1 MDMET
6 KNVMVPMPIELH
18 ARLQL
23 LAKADQRA
31 VGREALVLLED
42 AIAERERV
50 EAIRS
55 GEVETQIN
63 MPTTNEEREAMIE
76 KLR

>member
-1 MDMET
+1 MGMET
-6 KNVMVPMPIELH
+6 KNIMVPMPIDLH

-31 VGREALVLLED
+31 AGREALVLLEY
-42 AIAERERV
+42 AIAERERL
-50 EAIRS
+50 ESIRS

-63 MPTTNEEREAMIE
+63 MPTTDKERAAMVE
-76 KLR
+76 RLR